1 MHISGLLRKLDA
13 AVNSVYIV
21 SCNLSTVDGLING
34 AICTL
39 KYIDFTHSVKENI
52 PSTLWVQ
59 FEDDTVGVLQR
70 NEYKQYYS
78 DTIHASWTPIFT
90 QFRETVVRNSRV
102 IRAQFP
108 LVPAAAVTIHKC
120 QGSTLKNVVLNMDPT
135 LSPDLAKNLGLAR
148 QFYQHAHYVAAS
160 RVSSLEGL
168 QI

>member
-1 MHISGLLRKLDA
+1 MRIIL
-13 AVNSVYIV
+13 
-21 SCNLSTVDGLING
+21 
-34 AICTL
+34 
-39 KYIDFTHSVKENI
+39 
-52 PSTLWVQ
+52 
-59 FEDDTVGVLQR
+59 VGVLQR

-135 LSPDLAKNLGLAR
+135 LSPDLVKNLGLPH
-148 QFYQHAHYVAAS
+148 QVYHHAHCCCK
-160 RVSSLEGL
+160 SSVIIGRFTDFKLGTTFD
-168 QI
+168 QCK

>member
-1 MHISGLLRKLDA
+1 MRKLDA
-13 AVNSVYIV
+13 AINSVYIV

-39 KYIDFTHSVKENI
+39 KYIDFQHSVKENI

-78 DTIHASWTPIFT
+78 DAIHVSWTPIFT

-102 IRAQFP
+102 IHAQFP

-120 QGSTLKNVVLNMDPT
+120 QGSTLKNVVLNMDPK

-160 RVSSLEGL
+160 
-168 QI
+168 